1 MHNYATMPN
10 VANIMTSTHHQHLPL
25 SGVFLQ
31 QSGQEAAGV
40 LRDGARVAY
49 RFHKDEFKQDLGVT
63 VIERQSSTDHLIRHD
78 ARAPPVHRPAIV
90 VVF

>member
-1 MHNYATMPN
+1 MRT
-10 VANIMTSTHHQHLPL
+10 VSTAPSKTHQQHLPL

-78 ARAPPVHRPAIV
+78 ARAPPVHRPAVV